1 MISMG
6 APPMGDVEEWAQQS
20 FDFPMPL
27 SSELSN
33 ICLLVASVASG
44 KQVAGFGFVATG
56 NASKLT
62 NGVPRSDKLS
72 AGLMAPSPDPEPSIS
87 SEQQKAIGD
96 DGTPEVVINFHATGD
111 DPSGTVAACQEAF
124 KTYCVNHLQ
133 LGAACSGPRARAVPA
148 AYSKCTKDSDCK
160 AYATGAKGFTLTC
173 NDDNHCVPSY
183 NNLREI
189 RFMASG
195 DTGAAPQTC
204 ETLVQGAGAKYTEI
218 GDFQKKNFGQPKTNT
233 INYMTPSNTGMFVNA
248 KLCGIQRDSP
258 PDPPICDILL
268 GSGPSAAGVEKAMQG
283 KGLAPFGFEEIPASF
298 AGDGGTGA
306 IEQSF
311 NAYGMFLS
319 QLGMGGYWEGVLEYI
334 RNDNC
339 RYVKLYTT
347 SIGCNLPQM
356 PAGKEMTC
364 LKFVKTKLH
373 HTPYGPIDDNVQ
385 VSCTDTVKEEYSGWC
400 ECQLA
405 DGSASV
411 IHAPKSQERNPIGK
425 EYTCEEECKKPT
437 WIPAVSALEMTY
449 TTADIAGLRDDGMFK
464 PGATGVGDLAYVYVQ
479 GGGGIPG
486 RPIKKGQG
494 AKCST
499 GYYEIEHLHLDNS
512 IGATCISLNGAFM
525 TLSGVIGPP
534 ASKLCYKR

>member
-1 MISMG
+1 MWKSG
-6 APPMGDVEEWAQQS
+6 HSSHLTFQCAPPAALPQGVPAVRWRGGEGCARAASEGRPRPVGERGWGVCACRVGRARLPCVFVCVCALRPS
-20 FDFPMPL
+20 VCASLTTCAAPPPALTRPL

-148 AYSKCTKDSDCK
+148 AYPTQKFKPRTSESRQLLHLLLTPSGLPRPGSYSKCTKDSDCK

-248 KLCGIQRDSP
+248 KLCGIQSDSP

-373 HTPYGPIDDNVQ
+373 HTPHGL
-385 VSCTDTVKEEYSGWC
+385 G
-400 ECQLA
+400 
-405 DGSASV
+405 
-411 IHAPKSQERNPIGK
+411 HKSQP
-425 EYTCEEECKKPT
+425 
-437 WIPAVSALEMTY
+437 
-449 TTADIAGLRDDGMFK
+449 D
-464 PGATGVGDLAYVYVQ
+464 
-479 GGGGIPG
+479 G
-486 RPIKKGQG
+486 RPTLPHTHQG
-494 AKCST
+494 AAWHK
-499 GYYEIEHLHLDNS
+499 
-512 IGATCISLNGAFM
+512 
-525 TLSGVIGPP
+525 
-534 ASKLCYKR
+534 